1 MKRTNRL
8 SGAIVVSS
16 ALHKQSAKKILN
28 TSEVII
34 FIAALCSLI
43 ILLIFNWHAAL
54 VLFISVI
61 TVLYFL
67 DLIFNLCIIFRSSIV
82 PMEIA
87 ISEEEIAARKSWP
100 RYTIL
105 CPLYGEAQVLPQFI
119 KAMNDLDYPKDKL
132 EILLILEEDDKET
145 VDAASVLN
153 LPSFF
158 KSVIVPHSL
167 PKTKPKACNHAL
179 DYTTG
184 TYAVIFDAEDIPAPD
199 QLKKAVVAFEKTDEK
214 TICLQAKL
222 NYYNPHQNLLT
233 RLFTLEYSL
242 WFEVILTGLQSFNG
256 PIPLGGTSNHF
267 RAKYLHELKG
277 WDPFNVT
284 EDADLG
290 MRISKG
296 GYRTAIIDSVTM
308 EEANSQLK
316 NWFKQR
322 SRWIKGYMQTYFVH
336 MQTASDFSFS
346 DFAIFQVVV
355 GGKIISALINPFMW
369 LMTIAFFASRATFG
383 GFIGSLY
390 VGPILYIGG
399 FTLIIGNF
407 IYAYI
412 FMIGVAERK
421 QWSLVKYGLL
431 SPFYWLIISFAAYYG
446 LWELLVRPFHWNK
459 TKHGLHFNVK
469 PISV

>member
-1 MKRTNRL
+1 MPNMTEQIR
-8 SGAIVVSS
+8 
-16 ALHKQSAKKILN
+16 HKQSASKTLNALEVFTLIAILCALG
-28 TSEVII
+28 II
-34 FIAALCSLI
+34 CA
-43 ILLIFNWHAAL
+43 FNWHIAL
-54 VLFISVI
+54 ILIVSILTI
-61 TVLYFL
+61 LYFL
-67 DLIFNLCIIFRSSIV
+67 DLVFNLSVILRSSAKATEIV
-82 PMEIA
+82 
-87 ISEEEIAARKSWP
+87 ISPEEIAERKTWP
-100 RYTIL
+100 RYTIF
-105 CPLYGEAQVLPQFI
+105 CPLYKEAHILPQFI
-119 KAMNDLDYPKDKL
+119 EAMTSLDYPKDKL
-132 EILLILEEDDKET
+132 EILIILEEDDQET
-145 VDAASVLN
+145 IKIAEGMK
-153 LPSFF
+153 LPKAFQI
-158 KSVIVPHSL
+158 VVVPHSL

-179 DYTTG
+179 DFATG
-184 TYAVIFDAEDIPAPD
+184 KYAVIFDAEDIPAPD
-199 QLKKAVVAFEKTDEK
+199 QLKKAVIAFEKADEK

-267 RAKYLHELKG
+267 RTEYLHELKG

-290 MRISKG
+290 MRIAKG
-296 GYRTAIIDSVTM
+296 GYKTAIIDSVTM

-322 SRWIKGYMQTYFVH
+322 SRWIKGYMQTYLVH

-346 DFAIFQVVV
+346 DFVIFQLVV
-355 GGKIISALINPFMW
+355 GGKILSALINPIMW
-369 LMTIAFFASRATFG
+369 LMTIGYFVSRATFG
-383 GFIGSLY
+383 GFISSLY
-390 VGPILYIGG
+390 IGPILYIGG

-431 SPFYWLIISFAAYYG
+431 SPFYWLIISFAAYYA
-446 LWELLVRPFHWNK
+446 LAELIIRPSHWHK
-459 TKHGLHFNVK
+459 TKHGLHLRAQT
-469 PISV
+469 IST